1 MGGGRPLKHLI
12 PELPGPVSAHVT
24 AKITATDWA
33 TLLHDMRTLCAGCP
47 AEGDPEICIS
57 CPLEGMATAAA
68 TLTLKARLLK
78 IEAKSQK
85 RKTMK
90 TTIDRGCKE

>member
-1 MGGGRPLKHLI
+1 MKHLI

-47 AEGDPEICIS
+47 AEGDPDICIS
-57 CPLEGMATAAA
+57 CPLEDIATAAA

-90 TTIDRGCKE
+90 TTIDRGVKE

>member
-1 MGGGRPLKHLI
+1 MKHLI

-33 TLLHDMRTLCAGCP
+33 ALLRDMRSLCEGCP
-47 AEGDPEICIS
+47 AEGNPEICIS
-57 CPLEGMATAAA
+57 CPLEGIATAAA

-78 IEAKSQK
+78 IEQKSQK
-85 RKTMK
+85 RKTVK
-90 TTIDRGCKE
+90 TTIDRGEKE

>member
-1 MGGGRPLKHLI
+1 MKHLI

-47 AEGDPEICIS
+47 AEGNPEVCIS
-57 CPLEGMATAAA
+57 FPLEGIATAAA

-78 IEAKSQK
+78 IEKKSQK
-85 RKTMK
+85 RRAVK
-90 TTIDRGCKE
+90 TTINRGK

>member
-1 MGGGRPLKHLI
+1 MKHLI

-85 RKTMK
+85 RKAMK
-90 TTIDRGCKE
+90 TTMDRGGKK

>member
-1 MGGGRPLKHLI
+1 MKHLI

>member
-1 MGGGRPLKHLI
+1 MGGGRIKHFK
-12 PELPGPVSAHVT
+12 PELPGPGSAHVT

-90 TTIDRGCKE
+90 TTMDRGGKK

>member
-1 MGGGRPLKHLI
+1 MKYLI

-47 AEGDPEICIS
+47 AEGDPDICIS
-57 CPLEGMATAAA
+57 CPLEGIATAAA

-90 TTIDRGCKE
+90 TTIDRGGEK

>member
-1 MGGGRPLKHLI
+1 MKHLI

-33 TLLHDMRTLCAGCP
+33 TLLQDMRTLCAGCP
-47 AEGDPEICIS
+47 AEGHPEVCIS
-57 CPLEGMATAAA
+57 CPLEGIATAAA

-78 IEAKSQK
+78 IEKKSQK
-85 RKTMK
+85 RRAVK
-90 TTIDRGCKE
+90 TTINRGK

>member
-1 MGGGRPLKHLI
+1 MKHLI

-24 AKITATDWA
+24 AKVTATDWE

-47 AEGDPEICIS
+47 AEGDPDICIS
-57 CPLEGMATAAA
+57 CPLEGIATAAA

-90 TTIDRGCKE
+90 TTMDRGGKK

>member
-1 MGGGRPLKHLI
+1 MRHLI

-24 AKITATDWA
+24 AKITETDWT
-33 TLLHDMRTLCAGCP
+33 TLLRDMRTLCEGCP
-47 AEGDPEICIS
+47 AEGDPEVCIS
-57 CPLEGMATAAA
+57 CPLEGIATAAA
-68 TLTLKARLLK
+68 TLTLKARIIK

-90 TTIDRGCKE
+90 TTIDRGRKQ

>member
-1 MGGGRPLKHLI
+1 MKHLI

-57 CPLEGMATAAA
+57 CPLEGIATAAA

-78 IEAKSQK
+78 IEAKSQ
-85 RKTMK
+85 RWKTMK
-90 TTIDRGCKE
+90 TTIDRGGKK

>member
-1 MGGGRPLKHLI
+1 MKHLI

-47 AEGDPEICIS
+47 AEGDPDICIS
-57 CPLEGMATAAA
+57 CPLEGIATAAA

-90 TTIDRGCKE
+90 TTMYRGGKK

>member
-1 MGGGRPLKHLI
+1 MKNLI

-24 AKITATDWA
+24 AKITATDWE
-33 TLLHDMRTLCAGCP
+33 TLLHDMRALCDGCP
-47 AEGDPEICIS
+47 AEGNPDICIS
-57 CPLEGMATAAA
+57 CPIEGIATAAA

-78 IEAKSQK
+78 IERKSQK

-90 TTIDRGCKE
+90 TTIDSGYKK

>member
-1 MGGGRPLKHLI
+1 MKHLI

-47 AEGDPEICIS
+47 AEGDPEVCIS
-57 CPLEGMATAAA
+57 CPIEGIATAAA
-68 TLTLKARLLK
+68 TLTLKARVLK
-78 IEAKSQK
+78 MQQRQQTRKKAKTQLMVVNK
-85 RKTMK
+85 NTEHN
-90 TTIDRGCKE
+90 I

>member
-1 MGGGRPLKHLI
+1 MKHLI

-85 RKTMK
+85 HKTMK
-90 TTIDRGCKE
+90 TTMDRGGKK

>member
-1 MGGGRPLKHLI
+1 MKNLI
-12 PELPGPVSAHVT
+12 PERPGPVSAHVT

-47 AEGDPEICIS
+47 AEGNPEVCIS
-57 CPLEGMATAAA
+57 CPLEGIATAAA

-78 IEAKSQK
+78 IEKKSQK
-85 RKTMK
+85 SRAVK
-90 TTIDRGCKE
+90 TTINRGK

>member
-1 MGGGRPLKHLI
+1 MKHLI
-12 PELPGPVSAHVT
+12 PELPGPVLAHVT

-33 TLLHDMRTLCAGCP
+33 TQLHDMRTLCAGCP

-57 CPLEGMATAAA
+57 CLLEGMATAAA

-90 TTIDRGCKE
+90 TTMDRGGKK

>member
-1 MGGGRPLKHLI
+1 MKHLI

-90 TTIDRGCKE
+90 NTMDRGGKK

>member
-1 MGGGRPLKHLI
+1 MKHLI

-47 AEGDPEICIS
+47 AEGDPDICIS
-57 CPLEGMATAAA
+57 CPLEGIATAAA

-90 TTIDRGCKE
+90 TTIDSGGKE

>member
-1 MGGGRPLKHLI
+1 MKHLI

-33 TLLHDMRTLCAGCP
+33 TLLHDMRTLCDGCP
-47 AEGDPEICIS
+47 AEGDPEVCIS
-57 CPLEGMATAAA
+57 CPLEGIATAAA

-90 TTIDRGCKE
+90 TTIDRGGKK

>member
-1 MGGGRPLKHLI
+1 MKHLI

-47 AEGDPEICIS
+47 AEGNPEVCIS
-57 CPLEGMATAAA
+57 CPLEGIATAAA

-78 IEAKSQK
+78 IEKKSQK
-85 RKTMK
+85 RRAVK
-90 TTIDRGCKE
+90 TTINMGK

>member
-1 MGGGRPLKHLI
+1 MKHLI

-47 AEGDPEICIS
+47 AEGDHEVCIS
-57 CPLEGMATAAA
+57 CPLEGIATAAA

-78 IEAKSQK
+78 IEQKSQK
-85 RKTMK
+85 RRAVK
-90 TTIDRGCKE
+90 TTINRGK

>member
-1 MGGGRPLKHLI
+1 MKNLI

-24 AKITATDWA
+24 AKIAATDWGA
-33 TLLHDMRTLCAGCP
+33 LLRDMRTLCAGCP

-57 CPLEGMATAAA
+57 CPLEGIATAAA

-78 IEAKSQK
+78 IEQKSQK
-85 RKTMK
+85 RKIAK
-90 TTIDRGCKE
+90 TAIDRGGKK

>member
-1 MGGGRPLKHLI
+1 MKHLI

-47 AEGDPEICIS
+47 AEGDPEICIA

-90 TTIDRGCKE
+90 TTIDRGGKK

>member
-1 MGGGRPLKHLI
+1 MKHLI

-90 TTIDRGCKE
+90 TTMDMGGKK